1 LKKENPGG
9 MKETEFRRIL
19 VANRGEIARRIIRAI
34 HAMGKTALVVYADND
49 RDLPFVSEADEAWS
63 LGSGDL
69 SQTYLHIEGILKIA
83 REARADAIHPGYG
96 FLAENAAFAK
106 ACEESGITFIGPSA
120 EMISLMGH
128 KSKAREMAASM
139 GVPVL
144 EGLTGDLDTLLEK
157 RMELPYPL
165 LVKPAAGGG
174 GKGMRIV
181 RSAENFEQEARDA
194 AREALSYFGSG
205 ELYVERF
212 LEGPRHIEV
221 QVMADHHGNS
231 VHLFEREC
239 SLQRRYQK
247 IVEEAPSPSISEET
261 REHMTTTALRLISEL
276 GYANAGTVEFL
287 LDQEQHFY
295 FMEMNTRIQ
304 VEHPATELLTGK
316 DLVKEQISI
325 AEGKTLSFS
334 QSDLSMEGHA
344 LEVRLYAED
353 PGQGFLPSTGR
364 LEACEFPRDPDIRID
379 GGYRAGNLVEPWYD
393 PMLAKLVVIGRDRDE
408 ARKKMIQAL
417 EKTHLVGPFTNRDFL
432 IALLRSDPYI
442 HNRVHTRYLDLE
454 LRELLE
460 SMEREKARQ
469 PLETLLAAA
478 AFISLQLPE
487 EGTATGAKSGHTAS
501 PWDQIGHWRLVPG
514 ITLLFEQAKYFIPY
528 RWAGHKDH
536 LWLRIHDRGTD
547 GHQTDGQEIQL
558 VLEGRKEE
566 HYRFRIRE
574 KMVELWA
581 HRDRSEIRMDVGGH
595 RFTFRRTDMPD
606 RRHIPL
612 DETTKDQRNGEITA
626 PLNGK
631 VSKIH
636 VKEGDRVSAGE
647 ALLVIESMKM
657 ENSLLSDHEAIV
669 EQIEVSVGQQVQ
681 TNQILIMLASL

>member
-1 LKKENPGG
+1 
-9 MKETEFRRIL
+9 MKETEFTRIL

-34 HAMGKTALVVYADND
+34 HAMDKTALVVYAEND
-49 RDLPFVSEADEAWS
+49 RELPFVSEADEAWS
-63 LGSGDL
+63 LGPGDL
-69 SQTYLHIEGILKIA
+69 SQTYLNIQGILKIA
-83 REARADAIHPGYG
+83 GEARADSIHPGYG
-96 FLAENAAFAK
+96 FLAENAAFAR

-128 KSKAREMAASM
+128 KSKAREMAASK

-144 EGLTGDLDTLLEK
+144 EGLTGDLNTLLEK
-157 RMELPYPL
+157 RMELPYPV

-181 RSAENFEQEARDA
+181 RSAESFEQEARDA
-194 AREALSYFGSG
+194 SREALSYFGSE

-231 VHLFEREC
+231 LHLFEREC

-261 REHMTTTALRLISEL
+261 REHMTSTAIRLISEL
-276 GYANAGTVEFL
+276 GYTNAGTVEFL
-287 LDQEQHFY
+287 MDEEQHFY

-316 DLVKEQISI
+316 DLVKEQIRI
-325 AEGKTLSFS
+325 AEGKALSFS

-353 PGQGFLPSTGR
+353 PVQGFLPSTGR
-364 LEACEFPRDPDIRID
+364 LEACEFPMDRDIRID

-393 PMLAKLVVIGRDRDE
+393 PMLAKLVVKGRDREE
-408 ARKKMIQAL
+408 ARKNMIQAL

-442 HNRVHTRYLDLE
+442 HNRIHTRYLDLE

-460 SMEREKARQ
+460 SMDRQ
-469 PLETLLAAA
+469 KSNHALDTLLAAA
-478 AFISLQLPE
+478 AFISLQPQE
-487 EGTATGAKSGHTAS
+487 EGTATEAKSGSTVS

-514 ITLLFEQAKYFIPY
+514 ITLLSEKEKHFISY
-528 RWAGHKDH
+528 RWSGQKNQ
-536 LWLRIHDRGTD
+536 LWLRIHKQGTD
-547 GHQTDGQEIQL
+547 EQEIQL
-558 VLEGRKEE
+558 ALEGRKEQ
-566 HYRFRIRE
+566 HYRFRIQE
-574 KMVELWA
+574 QMVELWA
-581 HRDRSEIRMDVGGH
+581 HRDRSEIRMDVWGH

-612 DETTKDQRNGEITA
+612 DESTKGQRNGEITA

-631 VSKIH
+631 ISKIH
-636 VKEGDRVSAGE
+636 VKEGDRVRAGE